1 MIREAKTENGW
12 VRGIEAADPRI
23 TVFKGIPFA
32 APPIGENRWR
42 APQPAADWEGVRD
55 ASRFA
60 PISMQSIPG
69 LGTDVYC
76 KEWHV
81 DPEIPM
87 DEDCLYLNVWT
98 SAKTVDE
105 KQPVLVWYFGG
116 GLQWGY
122 PSEMEFDGERLAKRG
137 VVVVTVNYRIN
148 CFGFLAHKDLT
159 KEAPEAPTNFGNL
172 DQQAGL
178 RWVVRNIASFG
189 GDPEHD
195 DAVIFKERKR
205 LLFLGLPWTFTKYT
219 VTPSFITVES
229 GLLSTTEDDC
239 YMYKVADVKLTT
251 SLMERIFKL
260 GTIVCY
266 TGDVTN
272 PELKLVHVKHS
283 REIKNYLLK
292 QSEAARLKRR
302 TLNTVDIGAHG
313 ADMADLDHDGIP
325 DSME

>member
-1 MIREAKTENGW
+1 MYQTIKYEVKENIGYVTINRPEA
-12 VRGIEAADPRI
+12 
-23 TVFKGIPFA
+23 
-32 APPIGENRWR
+32 
-42 APQPAADWEGVRD
+42 
-55 ASRFA
+55 
-60 PISMQSIPG
+60 
-69 LGTDVYC
+69 
-76 KEWHV
+76 
-81 DPEIPM
+81 
-87 DEDCLYLNVWT
+87 LN
-98 SAKTVDE
+98 ALNKTVLE
-105 KQPVLVWYFGG
+105 EL
-116 GLQWGY
+116 
-122 PSEMEFDGERLAKRG
+122 FDVFNK
-137 VVVVTVNYRIN
+137 I
-148 CFGFLAHKDLT
+148 D
-159 KEAPEAPTNFGNL
+159 
-172 DQQAGL
+172 D
-178 RWVVRNIASFG
+178 
-189 GDPEHD
+189 D

-272 PELKLVHVKHS
+272 PELKLVHIKHS
-283 REIKNYLLK
+283 REIKSYLLK

-313 ADMADLDHDGIP
+313 ADMADLDHDGIA